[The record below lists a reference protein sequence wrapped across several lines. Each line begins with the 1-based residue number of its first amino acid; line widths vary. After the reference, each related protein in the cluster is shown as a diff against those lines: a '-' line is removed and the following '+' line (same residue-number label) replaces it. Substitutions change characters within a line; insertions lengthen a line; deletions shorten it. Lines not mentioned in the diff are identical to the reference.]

1 MVKRKLFN
9 VRNVQALAMLPILL
23 PLATLLWIGSR
34 FGLARYGLRMM
45 AYLQQL
51 PQIKRSAFKGYQPDA
66 RDVLVCTYSKSGTN
80 WMLQIAYQIAQRG
93 QGEYAHIHDV
103 VPWPDAPMPAIVAL
117 SDLATYTPGGLRVI
131 KTHLEQQYVPY
142 SPDAKYI
149 VVVRDPKEAFV
160 SSYFFSAGLLA
171 EGTMIPVDQWL
182 ELFLSDRFQYGSWAE
197 HVAGYWP
204 WRTRPNVLV
213 ITFAEMKADLP
224 GAVRRVAALLGVE
237 LTAAELAQVI
247 EKSTFQYMKRIDH
260 KFMPQPPFPFNRFS
274 RQVMMRKGER
284 GRSSELLTP
293 EQQARI
299 DRHMQAELRRYGSDF
314 PYVELFAPE
323 PTDHDQGR
331 ADSAATAAA

>member
-1 MVKRKLFN
+1 MAKRRLFN
-9 VRNVQALAMLPILL
+9 VRNIQALAMLPILL

-34 FGLARYGLRMM
+34 FGLARYGLRVM

-93 QGEYAHIHDV
+93 QGEFAHIHEV
-103 VPWPDAPMPAIVAL
+103 VPWPEAPTPAIVPL
-117 SDLATYTPGGLRVI
+117 SDPSTYTASGMRVI
-131 KTHLEQQYVPY
+131 KTHLESQYVPY
-142 SPDAKYI
+142 SPDAKYL

-171 EGTMIPVDQWL
+171 EGTMLPVDQWL

-197 HVAGYWP
+197 HAAGYWP

-213 ITFAEMKADLP
+213 LTFAEMKADLP
-224 GAVRRVAALLGVE
+224 GAVRRVAALMGVE
-237 LTAAELAQVI
+237 LTATELAQVV
-247 EKSTFQYMKRIDH
+247 EKSTFQYMQRIDR
-260 KFMPQPPFPFNRFS
+260 KFQPQPPFPFNLLS
-274 RQVMMRKGER
+274 RQVMIRKGER
-284 GRSSELLTP
+284 GRSGELLTA

-314 PYVELFAPE
+314 PYAELFPSE
-323 PTDHDQGR
+323 PSETAQPR
-331 ADSAATAAA
+331 AETVVTSV